1 MIRRTYLGLDIR
13 AEELRAVS
21 LRRKG
26 RGSTLTGGRIISLAE
41 GVVAPSFRELNILN
55 LHAFMDALHE
65 VLGPLAGREDRI
77 ALSLPEPAGK
87 IILTEVETAFK
98 TKEEGLEVLRWQFK
112 STLPFDPKDAR
123 LDYQILEKSDTGRQR
138 LIVALTSEKVLE
150 QYEEL
155 ITEAGYNPTMVDFHS
170 LNLYNYY
177 QPRLDMGENFVLV
190 GIEGGFL
197 SFQFFQ
203 SRILVF
209 HRARE
214 VEATPDKVFREIN
227 LTLVGCREKYSG
239 FRRATVFM
247 HNDWEAKR
255 ISAGSAYFGIREG
268 SGASQPP
275 SGEIDARFSRS
286 AFLEIPL
293 SGRGHRCRGAD
304 DVKVTV

>member
-1 MIRRTYLGLDIR
+1 VIRRTYLGLDIR
-13 AEELRAVS
+13 AEELRTVS

-65 VLGPLAGREDRI
+65 VLGPLAGSEDRI

-190 GIEGGFL
+190 GIEGGSL

-227 LTLVGCREKYSG
+227 LTLVGCREKYAG

-247 HNDWEAKR
+247 HNDWEE
-255 ISAGSAYFGIREG
+255 SGSLLEALT
-268 SGASQPP
+268 
-275 SGEIDARFSRS
+275 S
-286 AFLEIPL
+286 AFEREVVLLNPRLERLTPDSLDLPSWRSPCLAAAI
-293 SGRGHRCRGAD
+293 GAAERMM
-304 DVKVTV
+304 